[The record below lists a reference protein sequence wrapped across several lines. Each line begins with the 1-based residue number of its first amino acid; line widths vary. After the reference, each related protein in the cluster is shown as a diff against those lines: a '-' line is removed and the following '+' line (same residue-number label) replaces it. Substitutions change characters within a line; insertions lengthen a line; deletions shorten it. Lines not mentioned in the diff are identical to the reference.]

1 MIILNKVKLS
11 FHFYNPNTVEET
23 VDYITEIFIEVNQ
36 EKVERTLKEAAEALH
51 AKRSIN
57 REKLAERLVL

>member
-1 MIILNKVKLS
+1 MIILNKVKLN

-51 AKRSIN
+51 AKRGIN
-57 REKLAERLVL
+57 REKPAERLVL